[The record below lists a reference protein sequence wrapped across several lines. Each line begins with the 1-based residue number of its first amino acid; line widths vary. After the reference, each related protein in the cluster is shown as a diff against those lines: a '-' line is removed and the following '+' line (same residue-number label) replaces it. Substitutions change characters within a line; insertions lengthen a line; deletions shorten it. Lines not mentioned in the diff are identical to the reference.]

1 MKTKLEQKNMIKY
14 NSLAECEAV
23 INTLKTLGRE
33 VPEWIIEQR
42 NLLENDYSIK
52 SVYETLRRHSKFPY
66 SDELVECITNTV
78 NNLLVDTPN
87 ANAPGL
93 LLGKIQCG
101 KTNAFENIIGVSF
114 DKGIDVSVV
123 LTKGTN
129 TLAYQTIER
138 LRYDFRHFKETDQL
152 DQQLVVEVDDI
163 KDLHKRG
170 GLSAN
175 QVNRKGAKRI
185 IVCMKQA
192 DNMQHLIELFKEDSP
207 ALLKKKVLIVDDE
220 ADFASRNYRI
230 RNAETTLAKISSQI
244 EKFCSLLEYYRYLQV
259 TATPYSLYLQPDGYV
274 QLENGKATPFKP
286 RFTTLLPIHDKYVGG
301 QQYFVEARNPESLY
315 CHLFHPIKTKCIEV
329 LGRKNEKYLNNNIK
343 SKNIED
349 LRYVIVGYFMS
360 TAVRMIQER
369 RNGRSYRSSAVFH
382 VMIQK
387 NKHQWQ
393 GDLIKRFIEEIHKV
407 FLEGYRD
414 DARICPVVDAIYDNF
429 QESNQ
434 NGHKEGLINV
444 ELPAKEEIIAVLTK
458 ILDDGDYNVRL
469 VNSNNDV
476 KVLLNEDGQL
486 KLEQSANIF
495 IGGNILDRGITI
507 SNMLCFF
514 YGRTPRTFQQDAVL
528 QHARMFG
535 ARDKEDMAV
544 SMFHTSNLI
553 YGIMSR
559 MNELDEQLRQSFVG
573 SSDKSVH
580 FVFVG
585 LDNRIK
591 PCSSQKIKVSNTL
604 VIRPNLR
611 ILPIGFQ
618 TGPKSTIGKTIQEIR
633 RSIENLPSYAHR
645 DTNGFFEINKDL
657 AIDIVKKIRSTYI
670 YDREIDNNKGLEWE
684 VNDMIGC
691 IEYATQK
698 TNGKLYC
705 LHRTN
710 RNMKRIGQDGAFID
724 IPEDGRTDLQPAR
737 ERCTTMPV
745 LMLFQENGTEEQGW
759 RGTPFYWPSLYLQNE
774 VDSVIYTVS
783 ERTEYRLVKKTD
795 VSELIYGINP
805 DEILELTL
813 SDDNEFLEIMNE
825 EQEAYECTIT
835 EGTALRY
842 LKSENGV
849 LVLNNSVVSSRGR
862 RTISVYSRNNDVFPY
877 YLKQYRYI
885 LFNKSRDKDSDAML
899 VHLDEEAPT
908 SISFNEEQ
916 EGDVLQTAKGA
927 DLDSIYRNMGLW
939 VVQYNIDSVVGVVEN
954 GDNDG

>member
-1 MKTKLEQKNMIKY
+1 MVEYRTLE
-14 NSLAECEAV
+14 ECQAAIATLNAMGTPIPDWVTTQLNRFVSGSNEV
-23 INTLKTLGRE
+23 LSVYGTLK
-33 VPEWIIEQR
+33 
-42 NLLENDYSIK
+42 K
-52 SVYETLRRHSKFPY
+52 HSKFPY
-66 SDELVECITNTV
+66 SDELVKCITDTV
-78 NNLLVDTPN
+78 DNLLVDTPN
-87 ANAPGL
+87 AKEPGL

-101 KTNAFENIIGVSF
+101 KTNAFENIIGMSF
-114 DKGIDVSVV
+114 DRGIDVCVV
-123 LTKGTN
+123 FTKGTN

-138 LRYDFRHFKETDQL
+138 LRYDFRHFKETERL
-152 DQQLVVEVDDI
+152 DQPLIVEVDDI

-170 GLSAN
+170 GLSTN

-207 ALLKKKVLIVDDE
+207 ALLQKKVLIVDDE
-220 ADFASRNYRI
+220 ADFASRNYRVK
-230 RNAETTLAKISSQI
+230 NAETTLARISSQI

-274 QLENGKATPFKP
+274 QLVNGKATPFKP

-315 CHLFHPIKTKCIEV
+315 CHLFHPVTSKCIEV

-369 RNGRSYRSSAVFH
+369 KNGRSYRSSAVFH

-387 NKHQWQ
+387 SKHQWQ
-393 GDLIKRFIEEIHKV
+393 GDLIKRFITEIHKV
-407 FLEGYRD
+407 FLAGYRD
-414 DARICPVVDAIYDNF
+414 DVRICPVVDAIYDNF
-429 QESNQ
+429 KESNE
-434 NGHKEGLINV
+434 NGRREGVINV
-444 ELPAKEEIIAVLTK
+444 ELPTKDEVVEVLTK

-559 MNELDEQLRQSFVG
+559 MNELDEQLRQSFVS
-573 SSDKSVH
+573 SSDNSVD

-604 VIRPNLR
+604 VVRPNLR

-633 RSIENLPSYAHR
+633 QTIEALPAYANR
-645 DTNGFFEINKDL
+645 DVNGFFEIDKDL
-657 AIDIVKKIRSTYI
+657 AIDIVRKIRSTYI

-698 TNGKLYC
+698 TNGKLFC

-710 RNMKRIGQDGAFID
+710 RNLKRIAQDGAFMD
-724 IPEDGRTDLQPAR
+724 VPEDGRTDLQPAR
-737 ERCTTMPV
+737 EKCTTMPV

-774 VDSVIYTVS
+774 VEPVIYTVS
-783 ERTEYRLVKKTD
+783 ERTEHRIVNKTD
-795 VSELIYGINP
+795 ISELIRGINP

-813 SDDNEFLEIMNE
+813 SDDNVFSEIMNE
-825 EQEAYECTIT
+825 ERDIYECVIT
-835 EGTALRY
+835 EGTSTRY
-842 LKSENGV
+842 LESENGV
-849 LVLNNSVVSSRGR
+849 LKINNSVVPIHERK
-862 RTISVYSRNNDVFPY
+862 TVSVYARNNDVFPY
-877 YLKQYRYI
+877 YLKSYKYI

-899 VHLDEEAPT
+899 VHLDEDCPHE
-908 SISFNEEQ
+908 IFFDEEQ
-916 EGDVLQTAKGA
+916 ERDVLQTSKGNGI
-927 DLDSIYRNMGLW
+927 DSIYRNMGVW
-939 VVQYNIDSVVGVVEN
+939 VVVYNIDSVVGVVEN
-954 GDNDG
+954 GINR

>member
-1 MKTKLEQKNMIKY
+1 MVEYRTLE
-14 NSLAECEAV
+14 ECQAAIATLNAMCTPIPDWITTQLNRFVSGSSEAH
-23 INTLKTLGRE
+23 
-33 VPEWIIEQR
+33 
-42 NLLENDYSIK
+42 
-52 SVYETLRRHSKFPY
+52 SVYETLKKHSKFPY
-66 SDELVECITNTV
+66 SDELVKCITDTV

-87 ANAPGL
+87 AKEPGL

-101 KTNAFENIIGVSF
+101 KTNAFENIIGMSF
-114 DKGIDVSVV
+114 DRGIDVCVV

-138 LRYDFRHFKETDQL
+138 LLYDFRHFKETDRL
-152 DQQLVVEVDDI
+152 DQQLIVEVDDI
-163 KDLHKRG
+163 KDLHKKG

-192 DNMQHLIELFKEDSP
+192 DNMHHLIELFKKDSP
-207 ALLKKKVLIVDDE
+207 ALLQKKVLIVDDE
-220 ADFASRNYRI
+220 ADFASRNYRVK
-230 RNAETTLAKISSQI
+230 NAETTLAKISSQI

-274 QLENGKATPFKP
+274 QLVNGKATPFKP
-286 RFTTLLPIHDKYVGG
+286 RFTTLLPIHNKYVGG

-315 CHLFHPIKTKCIEV
+315 CHLFHPIKPKCIEV

-369 RNGRSYRSSAVFH
+369 KNGRCYRSSAVFH

-387 NKHQWQ
+387 SKHQWQ
-393 GDLIKRFIEEIHKV
+393 GDLIKRFITEIHKV
-407 FLEGYRD
+407 FLAGYRD
-414 DARICPVVDAIYDNF
+414 DVRICPVVDAIYDNF
-429 QESNQ
+429 KESNE
-434 NGHKEGLINV
+434 NGRREGVINV
-444 ELPAKEEIIAVLTK
+444 ELPTKDEVVEVLTK

-559 MNELDEQLRQSFVG
+559 MNELDEQLRLSFVS
-573 SSDKSVH
+573 SSDKTVD

-604 VIRPNLR
+604 VVRPNLR

-633 RSIENLPSYAHR
+633 QGIEALPSYANR
-645 DTNGFFEINKDL
+645 DVNGFFEIDKDL
-657 AIDIVKKIRSTYI
+657 AIDIVRKIRSTYI

-698 TNGKLYC
+698 TNGKLFC

-710 RNMKRIGQDGAFID
+710 RNLKRIAQDGAFMD
-724 IPEDGRTDLQPAR
+724 VPEDGRTDLQPAR
-737 ERCTTMPV
+737 EKCTTMPV

-774 VDSVIYTVS
+774 VEPVIYTVS
-783 ERTEYRLVKKTD
+783 EKTEHRIVNKTD
-795 VSELIYGINP
+795 VSELINGINP

-813 SDDNEFLEIMNE
+813 SDDNVFSEIMNE
-825 EQEAYECTIT
+825 ERDIYECAIT
-835 EGTALRY
+835 EGTSTRY
-842 LKSENGV
+842 LESENGV
-849 LVLNNSVVSSRGR
+849 LKLNNSVVPIHERK
-862 RTISVYSRNNDVFPY
+862 TVSVYSRNNDVFPY
-877 YLKQYRYI
+877 YLKSYKYI

-899 VHLDEEAPT
+899 VHLDEDSPHE
-908 SISFNEEQ
+908 IYFDEEQ
-916 EGDVLQTAKGA
+916 ERDVLQTPKGNG
-927 DLDSIYRNMGLW
+927 LDSIYRNMGVW
-939 VVQYNIDSVVGVVEN
+939 VVVYNIDSVVGVVEN
-954 GDNDG
+954 

>member
-1 MKTKLEQKNMIKY
+1 MVQYGSI
-14 NSLAECEAV
+14 AECDAL
-23 INTLKTLGRE
+23 IKTLESCGK
-33 VPEWIIEQR
+33 PIPYWIQSLR
-42 NLLENDYSIK
+42 DSLVNRLSNC
-52 SVYETLRRHSKFPY
+52 SVYETLKSNSRFPY
-66 SDELVECITNTV
+66 SSELTNCINDTV
-78 NNLLVDTPN
+78 NNLLIDTPN
-87 ANAPGL
+87 ATEPVL

-101 KTNAFENIIGVSF
+101 KTNAFENIIGKSF
-114 DKGIDVSVV
+114 DRGIDVCVV

-138 LRYDFRHFKETDQL
+138 LRYDFRHFKETERL
-152 DQQLVVEVDDI
+152 DQPLIVEVDDI

-170 GLSAN
+170 GLSTN

-185 IVCMKQA
+185 IVCMKQV

-207 ALLKKKVLIVDDE
+207 ALLQKKVLIVDDE
-220 ADFASRNYRI
+220 ADFASRNYRVK
-230 RNAETTLAKISSQI
+230 NAETTLAKISSQI

-274 QLENGKATPFKP
+274 QLVNGKATPFKP

-315 CHLFHPIKTKCIEV
+315 CHLFHPVTSKCIEV

-369 RNGRSYRSSAVFH
+369 KNGRSYRSSAVFH

-387 NKHQWQ
+387 SKHQWQ
-393 GDLIKRFIEEIHKV
+393 GDLIKRFITEIHKV
-407 FLEGYRD
+407 FLAGYRD
-414 DARICPVVDAIYDNF
+414 DVRICPVVDAIYDNF
-429 QESNQ
+429 KESNE
-434 NGHKEGLINV
+434 NGRREGVINV
-444 ELPAKEEIIAVLTK
+444 ELPTKDEVVEVLTK

-559 MNELDEQLRQSFVG
+559 MNELDEQLRQSFVS
-573 SSDKSVH
+573 SSDNSVD

-604 VIRPNLR
+604 VVRPNLR

-633 RSIENLPSYAHR
+633 QTIEALPAYANR
-645 DTNGFFEINKDL
+645 DVNGFFEIDKDL
-657 AIDIVKKIRSTYI
+657 AIDIVRKIRSTYI

-684 VNDMIGC
+684 ANDMIGC

-698 TNGKLYC
+698 TNGKLFC

-710 RNMKRIGQDGAFID
+710 RNLKRIAQDGAFMD
-724 IPEDGRTDLQPAR
+724 VPEDGRTDLQPAR
-737 ERCTTMPV
+737 EKCTTMPV

-774 VDSVIYTVS
+774 VEPVIYTVS
-783 ERTEYRLVKKTD
+783 EKTEHRIVNKTD
-795 VSELIYGINP
+795 VSELINGINP
-805 DEILELTL
+805 NEILELTL
-813 SDDNEFLEIMNE
+813 SDDNVFSEIMNE
-825 EQEAYECTIT
+825 ERNSYECAIT
-835 EGTALRY
+835 EGSSTRY
-842 LKSENGV
+842 LESENGV
-849 LVLNNSVVSSRGR
+849 LKLNNSVVPIHERK
-862 RTISVYSRNNDVFPY
+862 TVSVYARNNDVLPY
-877 YLKQYRYI
+877 FLKQYKYI
-885 LFNKSRDKDSDAML
+885 LFNKSRDKDGDAML
-899 VHLDEEAPT
+899 VHLNEDCPHEVY
-908 SISFNEEQ
+908 FDEEQ
-916 EGDVLQTAKGA
+916 ERDVLQTSKGNNV
-927 DLDSIYRNMGLW
+927 DSIYRNMGVW
-939 VVQYNIDSVVGVVEN
+939 VVVYNIDAVVGVVEN
-954 GDNDG
+954 

>member
-1 MKTKLEQKNMIKY
+1 MVEYRTLE
-14 NSLAECEAV
+14 ECQAAIATLNAMGTPIPDWV
-23 INTLKTLGRE
+23 TTQLNRFVSGSSVVLSVYGTLK
-33 VPEWIIEQR
+33 
-42 NLLENDYSIK
+42 K
-52 SVYETLRRHSKFPY
+52 HSKFPY
-66 SDELVECITNTV
+66 SDELVKCITDTV
-78 NNLLVDTPN
+78 DNLLFDTPN
-87 ANAPGL
+87 AKEPGL

-101 KTNAFENIIGVSF
+101 KTNAFENIIGMAF
-114 DKGIDVSVV
+114 DKGIDVCVV
-123 LTKGTN
+123 FTKGTN

-138 LRYDFRHFKETDQL
+138 LIYDFRHFKETERL

-192 DNMQHLIELFKEDSP
+192 DNMHHLIELFKEDSP
-207 ALLKKKVLIVDDE
+207 ALLQKKVLIVDDE
-220 ADFASRNYRI
+220 ADFASRNYRVK
-230 RNAETTLAKISSQI
+230 NAETTLAKISSQI

-274 QLENGKATPFKP
+274 QLVNGKATPFKP
-286 RFTTLLPIHDKYVGG
+286 RFTILLPIHDKYVGG

-315 CHLFHPIKTKCIEV
+315 CHLFHPIKPKCIEV

-369 RNGRSYRSSAVFH
+369 KNGRSYRSSAVFH

-387 NKHQWQ
+387 SKHQWQ
-393 GDLIKRFIEEIHKV
+393 GDLIKRFITEIHKV
-407 FLEGYRD
+407 FQAGYRN

-429 QESNQ
+429 QESNE
-434 NGHKEGLINV
+434 NGRREGVINV
-444 ELPAKEEIIAVLTK
+444 ELPTKDEVVEVLTK

-559 MNELDEQLRQSFVG
+559 MNELDEQLRQSFVS
-573 SSDKSVH
+573 SSDKSVD

-604 VIRPNLR
+604 VVRPNLR

-633 RSIENLPSYAHR
+633 QTIEALPAYANR
-645 DTNGFFEINKDL
+645 DVNGFFEIDKDL
-657 AIDIVKKIRSTYI
+657 AIDIVRKIRSTYI

-698 TNGKLYC
+698 TNGKLFC

-710 RNMKRIGQDGAFID
+710 RNLKRIAQDGAFMD
-724 IPEDGRTDLQPAR
+724 VPEDGRTDLQPAR
-737 ERCTTMPV
+737 EKCTTMPV

-774 VDSVIYTVS
+774 VEPVIYTVS
-783 ERTEYRLVKKTD
+783 EKTEHRIVNRTD
-795 VSELIYGINP
+795 ISELIRGINP
-805 DEILELTL
+805 DDILELTL
-813 SDDNEFLEIMNE
+813 SDDNVFSEIMNE
-825 EQEAYECTIT
+825 ERDIYECAIT
-835 EGTALRY
+835 EGTSTRY
-842 LKSENGV
+842 LESENGV
-849 LVLNNSVVSSRGR
+849 LKLNNSVVPIHERK
-862 RTISVYSRNNDVFPY
+862 TVSVYARNNDVFPY
-877 YLKQYRYI
+877 YLKSYKYI
-885 LFNKSRDKDSDAML
+885 LFNKSRDKDGDAML
-899 VHLDEEAPT
+899 VHLNEDCPHE
-908 SISFNEEQ
+908 IYFDEEQ
-916 EGDVLQTAKGA
+916 ERDVLQTSKGNG
-927 DLDSIYRNMGLW
+927 LDSIYRNMGVW
-939 VVQYNIDSVVGVVEN
+939 VVVYNIDSVVGVVEN
-954 GDNDG
+954 GSSNG

>member
-1 MKTKLEQKNMIKY
+1 MVEYRALE
-14 NSLAECEAV
+14 ECQAAIATLNAMGTPIPDWVTTQLNRFVSGSSEV
-23 INTLKTLGRE
+23 LSIYGTLK
-33 VPEWIIEQR
+33 
-42 NLLENDYSIK
+42 K
-52 SVYETLRRHSKFPY
+52 HSKFPY
-66 SDELVECITNTV
+66 SDELVKCITDTV
-78 NNLLVDTPN
+78 DNLLVDTPN
-87 ANAPGL
+87 AKEPGL

-101 KTNAFENIIGVSF
+101 KTNAFENIIGMSF
-114 DKGIDVSVV
+114 DRGIDVCVV

-138 LRYDFRHFKETDQL
+138 LRYDFRHFKETERL

-170 GLSAN
+170 GLSTN

-207 ALLKKKVLIVDDE
+207 ALLQKKVLIVDDE
-220 ADFASRNYRI
+220 ADFASRNYRVK
-230 RNAETTLAKISSQI
+230 NAETTLAKISSQI

-274 QLENGKATPFKP
+274 QLVNGKATPFKP
-286 RFTTLLPIHDKYVGG
+286 RFTTLLPVHDKYVGG

-315 CHLFHPIKTKCIEV
+315 CHLFHPIKPKCIEV

-369 RNGRSYRSSAVFH
+369 KNGRSYRSSAVFH

-387 NKHQWQ
+387 SKHQWQ
-393 GDLIKRFIEEIHKV
+393 GDLIKRFITEIHKV
-407 FLEGYRD
+407 FQAGYRN
-414 DARICPVVDAIYDNF
+414 DARICPVVDVIYDNF
-429 QESNQ
+429 QESNE
-434 NGHKEGLINV
+434 NGRREGVINV
-444 ELPAKEEIIAVLTK
+444 KLPTKDEVVEVLTK

-559 MNELDEQLRQSFVG
+559 MNELDEQLRQSFVC
-573 SSDKSVH
+573 SSDKSVD

-604 VIRPNLR
+604 VVRPNLR

-633 RSIENLPSYAHR
+633 QTIEALPAYANR
-645 DTNGFFEINKDL
+645 DVNGFFEIDKDL
-657 AIDIVKKIRSTYI
+657 AIDIVRKIRSTYI

-698 TNGKLYC
+698 TNGKLFC

-710 RNMKRIGQDGAFID
+710 RNLKRIAQDGAFMD
-724 IPEDGRTDLQPAR
+724 VPEDGRTDLQPAR
-737 ERCTTMPV
+737 EKCTTMPV

-774 VDSVIYTVS
+774 VEPVIYTVS
-783 ERTEYRLVKKTD
+783 ERTEHRIVNRTD
-795 VSELIYGINP
+795 ISELIRGINP
-805 DEILELTL
+805 DDILELTL
-813 SDDNEFLEIMNE
+813 SDDNVFSEIMNE
-825 EQEAYECTIT
+825 ERDIYECAIT
-835 EGTALRY
+835 EGTSTRY
-842 LKSENGV
+842 LESENGV
-849 LVLNNSVVSSRGR
+849 LKLNNSVIPIHERKTV
-862 RTISVYSRNNDVFPY
+862 SVYARNNDVFPY
-877 YLKQYRYI
+877 YLKSYKYI
-885 LFNKSRDKDSDAML
+885 LFNKSRDKDSDVML
-899 VHLDEEAPT
+899 VQLNEDHPYDT
-908 SISFNEEQ
+908 YFDEEQ
-916 EGDVLQTAKGA
+916 ERDILQTAKGN
-927 DLDSIYRNMGLW
+927 DLDSVYKNMGLW
-939 VVQYNIDSVVGVVEN
+939 VIVYHIDNVVGVVEAER
-954 GDNDG
+954 

>member
-1 MKTKLEQKNMIKY
+1 MVTYHTLE
-14 NSLAECEAV
+14 ECQAAIATLNAIGAPIPDWITTQLNRFVSGSSEV
-23 INTLKTLGRE
+23 LSVYGTLK
-33 VPEWIIEQR
+33 
-42 NLLENDYSIK
+42 K
-52 SVYETLRRHSKFPY
+52 HSKFPY
-66 SDELVECITNTV
+66 SDELVKCITDTV
-78 NNLLVDTPN
+78 DNLLVDTPN
-87 ANAPGL
+87 AQEPGL

-101 KTNAFENIIGVSF
+101 KTNAFENIIGMAF
-114 DKGIDVSVV
+114 DKGIDVCVV

-138 LRYDFRHFKETDQL
+138 LLYDFRHFKETGRL
-152 DQQLVVEVDDI
+152 DQQLIVEVYDI
-163 KDLHKRG
+163 KNLHKKG

-175 QVNRKGAKRI
+175 QVNKKGAKRI

-207 ALLKKKVLIVDDE
+207 ALLQKKVLIVDDE
-220 ADFASRNYRI
+220 ADFASRNYRVK
-230 RNAETTLAKISSQI
+230 NAETTLAKISSQI

-274 QLENGKATPFKP
+274 QLVNGKATPFKP
-286 RFTTLLPIHDKYVGG
+286 RFTTLLPIHNKYVGG

-315 CHLFHPIKTKCIEV
+315 CHLFHPIKPKCIEV

-369 RNGRSYRSSAVFH
+369 KNGRSYRSSAVFH

-387 NKHQWQ
+387 SKHQWQ
-393 GDLIKRFIEEIHKV
+393 GDLIKRFITEIHKV
-407 FLEGYRD
+407 FLAGYRD

-429 QESNQ
+429 KESNE
-434 NGHKEGLINV
+434 NGRREGMINV
-444 ELPAKEEIIAVLTK
+444 ELPTKEEIVELLTK

-559 MNELDEQLRQSFVG
+559 MNELDEQLRQSFVS
-573 SSDKSVH
+573 SSDNSVD

-604 VIRPNLR
+604 VVRPNLR

-633 RSIENLPSYAHR
+633 QTIEALPAYANR
-645 DTNGFFEINKDL
+645 DVNGFFEIDKDL
-657 AIDIVKKIRSTYI
+657 AINIVRKIRSTYI

-698 TNGKLYC
+698 TNGKLFC

-710 RNMKRIGQDGAFID
+710 RNLKRIAQDGAFMD
-724 IPEDGRTDLQPAR
+724 VPEDGRTDLQPAR
-737 ERCTTMPV
+737 EKCTTMPV

-774 VDSVIYTVS
+774 VEPVIYTVS
-783 ERTEYRLVKKTD
+783 EKTEHRIVNKTD
-795 VSELIYGINP
+795 VSELIDGINP
-805 DEILELTL
+805 DDILELTL
-813 SDDNEFLEIMNE
+813 SDDNVFSEIMNE
-825 EQEAYECTIT
+825 ERDIYECAIT
-835 EGTALRY
+835 EGTSTRY
-842 LKSENGV
+842 LESENGV
-849 LVLNNSVVSSRGR
+849 LKLNNSVVPIHERK
-862 RTISVYSRNNDVFPY
+862 TVSVYSRNNDVFPY
-877 YLKQYRYI
+877 YLKSYKYI

-899 VHLDEEAPT
+899 VHLDEDSPHE
-908 SISFNEEQ
+908 IYFDEEQ
-916 EGDVLQTAKGA
+916 ERDVLQTSKGNG
-927 DLDSIYRNMGLW
+927 LGSIYRNMGVW
-939 VVQYNIDSVVGVVEN
+939 VVVYNIDSVVGVVEN
-954 GDNDG
+954 GSSNG

>member
-1 MKTKLEQKNMIKY
+1 MCTPIPDWITTQLNRFV
-14 NSLAECEAV
+14 SGSSEAH
-23 INTLKTLGRE
+23 
-33 VPEWIIEQR
+33 
-42 NLLENDYSIK
+42 
-52 SVYETLRRHSKFPY
+52 SVYETLKKHSKFPY
-66 SDELVECITNTV
+66 SDELVKCITDTV

-87 ANAPGL
+87 AKEPGL

-101 KTNAFENIIGVSF
+101 KTNAFENIIGMSF
-114 DKGIDVSVV
+114 DRGIDVCVV

-138 LRYDFRHFKETDQL
+138 LLYDFRHFKETDRL
-152 DQQLVVEVDDI
+152 DQQLIVEVDDI
-163 KDLHKRG
+163 KDLHKKG

-192 DNMQHLIELFKEDSP
+192 DNMHHLIELFKKDSP
-207 ALLKKKVLIVDDE
+207 ALLQKKVLIVDDE
-220 ADFASRNYRI
+220 ADFASRNYRVK
-230 RNAETTLAKISSQI
+230 NAETTLAKISSQI

-274 QLENGKATPFKP
+274 QLVNGKATPFKP
-286 RFTTLLPIHDKYVGG
+286 RFTTLLPIHNKYVGG

-315 CHLFHPIKTKCIEV
+315 CHLFHPIKPKCIEV

-369 RNGRSYRSSAVFH
+369 KNGRCYRSSAVFH

-387 NKHQWQ
+387 SKHQWQ
-393 GDLIKRFIEEIHKV
+393 GDLIKRFITEIHKV
-407 FLEGYRD
+407 FLAGYRD
-414 DARICPVVDAIYDNF
+414 DVRICPVVDAIYDNF
-429 QESNQ
+429 KESNE
-434 NGHKEGLINV
+434 NGRREGVINV
-444 ELPAKEEIIAVLTK
+444 ELPTKDEVVEVLTK

-559 MNELDEQLRQSFVG
+559 MNELDEQLRLSFVS
-573 SSDKSVH
+573 SSDKTVD

-604 VIRPNLR
+604 VVRPNLR

-633 RSIENLPSYAHR
+633 QGIEALPSYANR
-645 DTNGFFEINKDL
+645 DVNGFFEIDKDL
-657 AIDIVKKIRSTYI
+657 AIDIVRKIRSTYI

-698 TNGKLYC
+698 TNGKLFC

-710 RNMKRIGQDGAFID
+710 RNLKRIAQDGAFMD
-724 IPEDGRTDLQPAR
+724 VPEDGRTDLQPAR
-737 ERCTTMPV
+737 EKCTTMPV

-774 VDSVIYTVS
+774 VEPVIYTVS
-783 ERTEYRLVKKTD
+783 EKTEHRIVNKTD
-795 VSELIYGINP
+795 VSELINGINP

-813 SDDNEFLEIMNE
+813 SDDNVFSEIMNE
-825 EQEAYECTIT
+825 ERDIYECAIT
-835 EGTALRY
+835 EGTSTRY
-842 LKSENGV
+842 LESENGV
-849 LVLNNSVVSSRGR
+849 LKLNNSVVPIHERK
-862 RTISVYSRNNDVFPY
+862 TVSVYSRNNDVFPY
-877 YLKQYRYI
+877 YLKSYKYI

-899 VHLDEEAPT
+899 VHLDEDSPHE
-908 SISFNEEQ
+908 IYFDEEQ
-916 EGDVLQTAKGA
+916 ERDVLQTPKGNG
-927 DLDSIYRNMGLW
+927 LDSIYRNMGVW
-939 VVQYNIDSVVGVVEN
+939 VVVYNIDSVVGVVEN
-954 GDNDG
+954 

>member
-1 MKTKLEQKNMIKY
+1 MVEYRTLE
-14 NSLAECEAV
+14 ECQAA
-23 INTLKTLGRE
+23 IATLNEMGTTIPDWITTQLNRFVSGSSE
-33 VPEWIIEQR
+33 VH
-42 NLLENDYSIK
+42 
-52 SVYETLRRHSKFPY
+52 SVYETLKNHSKFPY
-66 SDELVECITNTV
+66 SDELVKCITDTV
-78 NNLLVDTPN
+78 DNLLVDTPN
-87 ANAPGL
+87 AKEPGL

-101 KTNAFENIIGVSF
+101 KTNAFENIIGMSF
-114 DKGIDVSVV
+114 DRGIDVCVV

-138 LRYDFRHFKETDQL
+138 LRYDFRHFKETERL
-152 DQQLVVEVDDI
+152 DQQLIVEVDDI

-192 DNMQHLIELFKEDSP
+192 DNMHHLIELFKEDSP
-207 ALLKKKVLIVDDE
+207 ALLQKKVLIVDDE
-220 ADFASRNYRI
+220 ADFASRNYRVK
-230 RNAETTLAKISSQI
+230 NAETTLAKISSQI

-274 QLENGKATPFKP
+274 QLVNGKATPFKP
-286 RFTTLLPIHDKYVGG
+286 RFTILLPIHDKYVGG

-315 CHLFHPIKTKCIEV
+315 CHLFHPIKPKCIEV

-369 RNGRSYRSSAVFH
+369 KNGRSYRSSAVFH

-387 NKHQWQ
+387 SKHQWQ
-393 GDLIKRFIEEIHKV
+393 GDLIKRFITEIHKV
-407 FLEGYRD
+407 FQAGYRN

-429 QESNQ
+429 QESNE
-434 NGHKEGLINV
+434 NGRREGVINV
-444 ELPAKEEIIAVLTK
+444 ELPTKDEVVEVLTK

-559 MNELDEQLRQSFVG
+559 MNELDEQLRQSFVS
-573 SSDKSVH
+573 SSDKSVD

-604 VIRPNLR
+604 VVRPNLR

-633 RSIENLPSYAHR
+633 QTIEALPAYANR
-645 DTNGFFEINKDL
+645 DVNGFFDIDKDL
-657 AIDIVKKIRSTYI
+657 AIDIVRKIRSTYI

-698 TNGKLYC
+698 TNGKLFC

-710 RNMKRIGQDGAFID
+710 RNLKRIAQDGAFMD
-724 IPEDGRTDLQPAR
+724 VPEDGRTDLQPAR
-737 ERCTTMPV
+737 EKCTTMPV

-774 VDSVIYTVS
+774 VEPVIYTVS
-783 ERTEYRLVKKTD
+783 EKTEHRIVNKTD
-795 VSELIYGINP
+795 VSGLINGINP

-813 SDDNEFLEIMNE
+813 SDDNVFSEIMNE
-825 EQEAYECTIT
+825 ERDIYECAIT
-835 EGTALRY
+835 EGTSTRY
-842 LKSENGV
+842 LESENGV
-849 LVLNNSVVSSRGR
+849 LKLNNSVVPIHKRK
-862 RTISVYSRNNDVFPY
+862 TVSVYSRNNDVFPY
-877 YLKQYRYI
+877 YLKSYKYI

-899 VHLDEEAPT
+899 VHLDEDSPHE
-908 SISFNEEQ
+908 IYFDEEQ
-916 EGDVLQTAKGA
+916 ERDVLQTSKGNGI
-927 DLDSIYRNMGLW
+927 DSIYQNMGVW
-939 VVQYNIDSVVGVVEN
+939 VVVYNIDSVVGVVEN
-954 GDNDG
+954 

>member
-1 MKTKLEQKNMIKY
+1 MVEYRTLE
-14 NSLAECEAV
+14 ECQAAIATLNAMGTPIPDWATTQLNRFVSGSSEV
-23 INTLKTLGRE
+23 LSVYGTLK
-33 VPEWIIEQR
+33 
-42 NLLENDYSIK
+42 K
-52 SVYETLRRHSKFPY
+52 HSKFPY
-66 SDELVECITNTV
+66 SDELVKCITDTV
-78 NNLLVDTPN
+78 DNLLVDTPN
-87 ANAPGL
+87 AKEPGL

-101 KTNAFENIIGVSF
+101 KTNAFENIIGMAF
-114 DKGIDVSVV
+114 DKGIDVCVV
-123 LTKGTN
+123 FTKGTN

-138 LRYDFRHFKETDQL
+138 LIYDFRHFKETERL
-152 DQQLVVEVDDI
+152 DQPLIVEVDDV

-175 QVNRKGAKRI
+175 QVNRNGAKRI

-207 ALLKKKVLIVDDE
+207 ALLQKKVLIVDDE
-220 ADFASRNYRI
+220 ADFASRNYRVK
-230 RNAETTLAKISSQI
+230 NAETTLAKISSQI

-274 QLENGKATPFKP
+274 QLVNGKATPFKP
-286 RFTTLLPIHDKYVGG
+286 RFTTLLPVHDKYVGG

-315 CHLFHPIKTKCIEV
+315 CHLFHPIKPKCIEV

-369 RNGRSYRSSAVFH
+369 KNGRCYRSSAVFH

-387 NKHQWQ
+387 SKHQWQ
-393 GDLIKRFIEEIHKV
+393 GDLIKCFITEIHKV
-407 FLEGYRD
+407 FQAGYRN

-429 QESNQ
+429 QESNE
-434 NGHKEGLINV
+434 NGRREGVINV
-444 ELPAKEEIIAVLTK
+444 ELPTKDEVVEVLTK

-559 MNELDEQLRQSFVG
+559 MNELDEQLRQSFVS
-573 SSDKSVH
+573 SSDNSVD

-604 VIRPNLR
+604 VVRPNLR

-633 RSIENLPSYAHR
+633 QAIEALPTYANR
-645 DTNGFFEINKDL
+645 DVNGFFEIDKDL
-657 AIDIVKKIRSTYI
+657 AIDIVRKIRSTYI

-698 TNGKLYC
+698 TNGKLFC

-710 RNMKRIGQDGAFID
+710 RNLKRIAQDGAFMD
-724 IPEDGRTDLQPAR
+724 VPEDGRTDLQPAR
-737 ERCTTMPV
+737 EKCTTMPV

-759 RGTPFYWPSLYLQNE
+759 RGTSFYWPSLYLQNE
-774 VDSVIYTVS
+774 VEPVIYTVS
-783 ERTEYRLVKKTD
+783 EKTEHRIVNKTD
-795 VSELIYGINP
+795 VSELIDGINP
-805 DEILELTL
+805 DDILELTL
-813 SDDNEFLEIMNE
+813 SDDNVFSEIMNE
-825 EQEAYECTIT
+825 ERNIYECAIT
-835 EGTALRY
+835 EGTSTRY
-842 LKSENGV
+842 LESENGV
-849 LVLNNSVVSSRGR
+849 LKLNNSVVPIHERK
-862 RTISVYSRNNDVFPY
+862 TVSVYSRNNDVFPY
-877 YLKQYRYI
+877 YLKSYKYI

-899 VHLDEEAPT
+899 VHLDEDCPHE
-908 SISFNEEQ
+908 IFFDEEQ
-916 EGDVLQTAKGA
+916 ERDVLQTSKGN
-927 DLDSIYRNMGLW
+927 DLDSIYRNMGVW
-939 VVQYNIDSVVGVVEN
+939 VVVYNIDSVVGVVESGSSN
-954 GDNDG
+954 G

>member
-1 MKTKLEQKNMIKY
+1 MVEYRTLE
-14 NSLAECEAV
+14 ECQAAIATLNAMGTPIPDWVTTQLNRFVSGSNEV
-23 INTLKTLGRE
+23 LSVYGTLK
-33 VPEWIIEQR
+33 
-42 NLLENDYSIK
+42 K
-52 SVYETLRRHSKFPY
+52 HSKFPY
-66 SDELVECITNTV
+66 SDELVKCITDTV
-78 NNLLVDTPN
+78 DNLLVDTPN
-87 ANAPGL
+87 AKEPGL

-101 KTNAFENIIGVSF
+101 KTNAFENIIGMSF
-114 DKGIDVSVV
+114 ERGIDVCVV
-123 LTKGTN
+123 FTKGTN

-138 LRYDFRHFKETDQL
+138 LRYDFRYFKETERL

-207 ALLKKKVLIVDDE
+207 ALLQKKVLIVDDE
-220 ADFASRNYRI
+220 ADFASRNYRVK
-230 RNAETTLAKISSQI
+230 NAETTLAKISSQI

-274 QLENGKATPFKP
+274 QLVNGKATPFKP

-315 CHLFHPIKTKCIEV
+315 CHLFHPIKPKCIEV

-369 RNGRSYRSSAVFH
+369 KNGRSYRSSAVFH

-387 NKHQWQ
+387 SKHQWQ
-393 GDLIKRFIEEIHKV
+393 GDLIKRFITEIYKV
-407 FLEGYRD
+407 FQAGYKD
-414 DARICPVVDAIYDNF
+414 DARICPVVDAIYGNF
-429 QESNQ
+429 QESNE
-434 NGHKEGLINV
+434 NGRREGVIND
-444 ELPAKEEIIAVLTK
+444 ELPTKEEIVKVLTK

-559 MNELDEQLRQSFVG
+559 MNELDEQLRQSFVS
-573 SSDKSVH
+573 SSDKSVD

-604 VIRPNLR
+604 VVRPNLR

-633 RSIENLPSYAHR
+633 QAIEALPTYANR
-645 DTNGFFEINKDL
+645 DVNGFFEIDKDL
-657 AIDIVKKIRSTYI
+657 AIDIVRKIRSTYI

-698 TNGKLYC
+698 TNGKLFC

-710 RNMKRIGQDGAFID
+710 RNLKRIAQDGAFMD
-724 IPEDGRTDLQPAR
+724 VPEDGRTDLQPAR
-737 ERCTTMPV
+737 EKCTTMPV

-774 VDSVIYTVS
+774 VEPVIYTVS
-783 ERTEYRLVKKTD
+783 EKTEHRIVNKTD
-795 VSELIYGINP
+795 VSELINGINP

-813 SDDNEFLEIMNE
+813 SDDNVFSEIMNE
-825 EQEAYECTIT
+825 ERNSYECVIT
-835 EGTALRY
+835 EGTSTRY
-842 LKSENGV
+842 LELENGV
-849 LVLNNSVVSSRGR
+849 LKLNNSVVPIHERK
-862 RTISVYSRNNDVFPY
+862 TVSVYARNNDVFPY
-877 YLKQYRYI
+877 YLKSYKYI

-899 VHLDEEAPT
+899 VHLDEDCPHE
-908 SISFNEEQ
+908 IFFDEEQ
-916 EGDVLQTAKGA
+916 ERDVLQTSKGNC
-927 DLDSIYRNMGLW
+927 LGSIYRNMGVW
-939 VVQYNIDSVVGVVEN
+939 VVVYNIDSVVGVVEN
-954 GDNDG
+954 GSSNG